1 MGIRENK
8 QAFQYA
14 LPYEQVFQA
23 AMAAVPSVPKATMM
37 GADMNAR
44 SLTFET
50 PLTFMSW
57 GERIIVGFIPQAV
70 RRSTMRQD
78 AMTSTPFTCT
88 MLDNASMNCL
98 MILRLRPFCMR
109 LGMPFVAQETS
120 TVTPCW

>member
-23 AMAAVPSVPKATMM
+23 AMAAVLSVPKATMM

-44 SLTFET
+44 YLTFDT

-57 GERIIVGFIPQAV
+57 GERIIVGFIPHEQGVTVEVSCA
-70 RRSTMRQD
+70 TK
-78 AMTSTPFTCT
+78 
-88 MLDNASMNCL
+88 
-98 MILRLRPFCMR
+98 
-109 LGMPFVAQETS
+109 GMPNLMQNGRNRKIIKQFIDALSSIVQVNGIEVIAS
-120 TVTPCW
+120 

>member
-1 MGIRENK
+1 MGIREIK

-44 SLTFET
+44 YLTFDT

-57 GERIIVGFIPQAV
+57 GERIIVGFIPHEQGVTVEVSCA
-70 RRSTMRQD
+70 TK
-78 AMTSTPFTCT
+78 
-88 MLDNASMNCL
+88 
-98 MILRLRPFCMR
+98 
-109 LGMPFVAQETS
+109 GMPNLMQNGRNRKIIKQFIDALSSIVQVNGVEVIAS
-120 TVTPCW
+120 